1 MAKAVGFLTKDERKL
16 DVSALGSI
24 DRGAPLPHYRQIAN
38 NIEAGLRG
46 LPPGAVVPSETELVR
61 WFGVSRGTAVRA
73 LEELEHRY
81 EVVRVK
87 GMRTFKAH
95 VSPMQFVQ
103 RLDAAKLPSFT
114 DDLRREGFEP
124 WEVVH
129 ESGFIP
135 AAGPIARTLD
145 VEEGEPVWKISRTI
159 TADNRPVVHVTS
171 YLRRDLYPEFV
182 AREVSRLSLY
192 GHLEA
197 EYGEEGRPAWARE
210 AYFAGEAPAWLG
222 CRLGIEEGSSVLRA
236 ERVAYLADGRP
247 AEHAY
252 SHMRGDFY
260 RVEVT
265 VLPGLR
271 RESLDRTKMENATWS
286 R

>member
-1 MAKAVGFLTKDERKL
+1 MEKAVGYLTKEEHKH
-16 DVSALGSI
+16 DVSALGGI
-24 DRGAPLPHYRQIAN
+24 DRGAPVPHYRQIAN
-38 NIEAGLRG
+38 SIEAGLRG
-46 LPPGAVVPSETELVR
+46 VPPGAVVPSETELVR
-61 WFGVSRGTAVRA
+61 WFGVSRATAVRA

-87 GMRTFKAH
+87 GMGTFKAH
-95 VSPMQFVQ
+95 TSPMQFVR

-114 DDLRREGFEP
+114 DDLRREGFET

-129 ESGFIP
+129 ESESIS
-135 AAGPIARTLD
+135 AAGPTARTLD
-145 VEEGEPVWKISRTI
+145 VEEGEPVWKISRII
-159 TADNRPVVHVTS
+159 TADDRPVVYVTS
-171 YLRRDLYPEFV
+171 YLRRDLYPEVV
-182 AREVSRLSLY
+182 AGEDSRLSLY
-192 GHLEA
+192 GYLED

-222 CRLGIEEGSSVLRA
+222 RRLGIEEGRSVLCS
-236 ERVAYLADGRP
+236 ERVAYLADSRP

-260 RVEVT
+260 RAEVT

-271 RESLDRTKMENATWS
+271 HESLDRTKMENATWS